1 MLLAE
6 LLPEEALLEEL
17 LSSFELLAD
26 SEAASLEDTSSDR
39 AFSSSSAES
48 GSAES
53 GSSSGTLSAALSD
66 SGALSALELEVS
78 SGSSQ
83 IISSFDSLLDT
94 GTGARSAITAMIPT
108 ARMATAITI
117 PAMSFLFERFCIF
130 FLPLFDDVPC
140 MNCAEQFKHTIPTR

>member
-6 LLPEEALLEEL
+6 LLLEEALLEEEL

-48 GSAES
+48 GS
-53 GSSSGTLSAALSD
+53 SSGTLSAALSD
-66 SGALSALELEVS
+66 SGALSTLELEIS

-140 MNCAEQFKHTIPTR
+140 TNCAEQFKHTIPTR